1 MSPPVDSS
9 FERLE
14 GGANLAIQLLDR
26 IRPGVRS
33 KDVPTLMVALQLLVL
48 LLPYVRGSKL
58 TETLRSVVLLLG
70 HRFPKVRK
78 SAADL
83 FYVHLLTYGDPGE
96 LEPMADEE
104 SGISEE
110 PMAAGDARLEVIMSA
125 LLETAWL
132 GSLDQNAKPARA
144 KVLSALGLP
153 PPKVLAAAPAAPK
166 KVEEDTYKELVGE
179 MGY

>member
-1 MSPPVDSS
+1 MGVLGAANGLVCTLAQRVLLPPLGLWQPLVLVV
-9 FERLE
+9 LE
-14 GGANLAIQLLDR
+14 GALAVVGLAVEPAGGQPPLDR
-26 IRPGVRS
+26 
-33 KDVPTLMVALQLLVL
+33 
-48 LLPYVRGSKL
+48 
-58 TETLRSVVLLLG
+58 VVLLLG

-96 LEPMADEE
+96 LEPMPDEE